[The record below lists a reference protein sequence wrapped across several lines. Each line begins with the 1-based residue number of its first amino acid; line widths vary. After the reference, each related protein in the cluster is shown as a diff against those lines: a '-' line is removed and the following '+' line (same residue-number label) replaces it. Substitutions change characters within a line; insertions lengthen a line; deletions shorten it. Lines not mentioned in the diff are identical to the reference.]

1 MITEDE
7 LEFRYMYHFLQK
19 WMHEKYHLDEFGAMD
34 TTKNATL
41 SVVDVNPYRGQ
52 LGYHLK
58 SSFDRDFKLSAFS
71 NNVDNI
77 DRIKTSTN
85 DVFNKIGYYDITKN
99 GGKLPFNKK
108 VDILIGIHA
117 LDNLDKETGLKFLDE
132 VKRVSHNAI
141 ITMPNNKV
149 WSHKDLKT
157 NGDWFVRGFGWNFP
171 KNRNPTTLD
180 TIMSPIVFGFSK
192 YKFYFWA
199 RTLFAVYEGSP
210 MDVVQEK
217 IQ

>member
-1 MITEDE
+1 MITEDG

-19 WMHEKYHLDEFGAMD
+19 WLTDKYHRDDFGAMD
-34 TTKNATL
+34 TSKDTKL

-58 SSFDRDFKLSAFS
+58 SSYDRDFELLGFS
-71 NNVDNI
+71 NNTDNI
-77 DRIKTSTN
+77 KKIKSMTN
-85 DVFNKIGYYDITKN
+85 VFNKIGYYDITKN
-99 GGKLPFNKK
+99 SGKLPFDKK
-108 VDILIGIHA
+108 VDILIGVHA

-141 ITMPNNKV
+141 ITIPNNKI
-149 WSHKDLKT
+149 WSYKDLKT
-157 NGDWFVRGFGWNFP
+157 NGDWSIRGFGWNFP

-199 RTLFAVYEGSP
+199 RTIFGVYEGSS
-210 MDVVQEK
+210 MNE
-217 IQ
+217 IQGSIQ

>member
-1 MITEDE
+1 MITEDG

-19 WMHEKYHLDEFGAMD
+19 WMNDKYHRDDFGAMD
-34 TTKNATL
+34 TNKESMLTI
-41 SVVDVNPYRGQ
+41 VDVNPYRGQ

-58 SSFDRDFKLSAFS
+58 SSFDREFNLSGFS
-71 NNVDNI
+71 SNVENI
-77 DRIKTSTN
+77 DKIKGMTN
-85 DVFNKIGYYDITKN
+85 AFDNIGYYDIVKH
-99 GGKLPFNKK
+99 GGKLPFDKK
-108 VDILIGIHA
+108 VDILIGVHA
-117 LDNLDKETGLKFLDE
+117 LDNLDKEIGLKFLDE

-141 ITMPNNKV
+141 ITMPNNKF
-149 WSHKDLKT
+149 WSHKDLKA

-199 RTLFAVYEGSP
+199 KTFFGVYEGSA
-210 MDVVQEK
+210 MDEKQEK